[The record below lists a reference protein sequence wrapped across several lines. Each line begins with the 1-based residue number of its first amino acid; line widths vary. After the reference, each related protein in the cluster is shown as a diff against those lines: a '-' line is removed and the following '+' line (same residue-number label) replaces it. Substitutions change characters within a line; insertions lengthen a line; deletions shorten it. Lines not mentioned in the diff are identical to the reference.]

1 MCAELEA
8 LLDAGRAARNLDLAG
23 RDETER
29 RIVEDLFLITRK
41 PLFYVANVRED
52 QLQGA
57 ASDPLIGKVR
67 SHAEAVGVPVV
78 VISAAI
84 EAEIMQ
90 LPPEDRT
97 EFLSSVGLD
106 EPGLNQVIRTGYRM
120 LDLITFFTAGAPEVH
135 AWTVQS
141 GTKAPQAAGKIHSD
155 FERGFIKAEV
165 MGWEDLVHLGG
176 ETQVKAAGRMRVEG
190 KEYFVVDGDVM
201 HFRFNV

>member
-8 LLDAGRAARNLDLAG
+8 LLDAGRAARNLDLAD

-29 RIVEDLFLITRK
+29 RIVEDLFLLTRK

-57 ASDPLIGKVR
+57 ETDPLIGKVR
-67 SHAEAVGVPVV
+67 SHAEAVDAPVV

-90 LPPEDRT
+90 LPPEDRA
-97 EFLSSVGLD
+97 EFLSSVGLS

-120 LDLITFFTAGAPEVH
+120 LDLITFFTAGTPEVH
-135 AWTVQS
+135 AWTVPS

-190 KEYFVVDGDVM
+190 KEYLVVDGDVM